1 MKGQTVMENTD
12 RGYPHPVSAGVAV
25 ADVDPKLRAFMIGVY
40 NKVGLGL
47 LVSAGLAYLTS
58 SVPEIRDLLFKTAPD
73 THRLI
78 SLTALGTAT
87 VLSPLFVILGFGMAA
102 EVSVQRARL
111 LYWTIVVT
119 IGASLGVTFLAYTT
133 ASIATTFAASAA
145 GFGALSLWGYSTKRD
160 LKPVASFWIT
170 GLIGLLVVMGLNLFL
185 RSPAIG
191 FAINAVGVVVFAGL
205 IAYDTQRLKTFYH
218 ENQND
223 AARMSVGTDIGA
235 LSLYLDFINVFQ
247 FLLAFTG
254 GRR

>member
-12 RGYPHPVSAGVAV
+12 RGYSHPVAAGAAL

-78 SLTALGTAT
+78 GLTALGTAT
-87 VLSPLFVILGFGMAA
+87 VLSPLFVILGFGMTE
-102 EVSVQRARL
+102 EVSFRRARL
-111 LYWTIVVT
+111 LYWSIVVT
-119 IGASLGVTFLAYTT
+119 IGASLGIAFLAYTT
-133 ASIATTFAASAA
+133 TSIATTFAASAA
-145 GFGALSLWGYSTKRD
+145 GFGALSLFGYATKRD

-191 FAINAVGVVVFAGL
+191 FAINAVGVVIFAGL

-218 ENQND
+218 DNQHD
-223 AARMSVGTDIGA
+223 AARMSVGADIGA
-235 LSLYLDFINVFQ
+235 LSLYLDFINLFQ
-247 FLLAFTG
+247 FLLAFAG